1 MFAPP
6 DLQSQQHT
14 ELPGTFVANEGH
26 VTYTNYSGSFIHH
39 IGGSWV
45 DATTSAGYTSDRQD
59 NTNPVRI
66 GFNASGVSHP
76 TGAVEDNFYSS
87 SSTFQHSFYAQEQVI
102 TLASRLAL
110 TAGVTAQSS
119 TLNSNGGEFFPYPHY
134 GASYRLVRSW
144 SVIDEIK
151 LRAAYGV
158 AGNLPPYGSIYAP
171 QTTECIGIAI
181 PCVQSPSAA
190 PVTKPEAVRE
200 AELGFDMS
208 MFTGRAQLSTTLYD
222 KHASDLLLDAAPNPS
237 TGYTSVIIK
246 RRRVQRPGCGDRGPG
261 HAASSAQRI
270 RLDDHS
276 DVHRNYSAVEALPA
290 PPFYTGMGAVFA
302 RNYIALGRSVSEL
315 VNSNRVGA
323 DGLPLQAGDF
333 LPGYEMSF
341 ADALSF
347 RNFRVFGLADWSRG
361 GSAEDLTNL
370 ELDLGTLA
378 ADSVLAVQRKAAYT
392 AGLEPYTESASYFTL
407 RQLGMSYALPAA
419 VVRSIG
425 FGRVA
430 SARLALTGYDLWS
443 TFSYKGPDPQAA
455 EFGVVQGGTFSLP
468 VPYPP
473 ARSYYL
479 GLDLG
484 L

>member
-1 MFAPP
+1 MSRTQTTPAASSITSGAP
-6 DLQSQQHT
+6 
-14 ELPGTFVANEGH
+14 
-26 VTYTNYSGSFIHH
+26 GSN
-39 IGGSWV
+39 
-45 DATTSAGYTSDRQD
+45 ATTSAGYTSDRQD

-237 TGYTSVIIK
+237 TGYTSVIINGGAFK
-246 RRRVQRPGCGDRGPG
+246 GQGAEIEVQATPLQMRNGF
-261 HAASSAQRI
+261 AWTTTATFT
-270 RLDDHS
+270 
-276 DVHRNYSAVEALPA
+276 RNYSAVEALPA